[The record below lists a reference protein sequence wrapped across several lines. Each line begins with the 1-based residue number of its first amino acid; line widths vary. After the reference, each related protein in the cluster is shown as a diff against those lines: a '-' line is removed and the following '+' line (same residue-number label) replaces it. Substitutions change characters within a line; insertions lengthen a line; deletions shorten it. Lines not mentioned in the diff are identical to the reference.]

1 MKQTMKIK
9 GTLRIGDKV
18 RLFLMFDD
26 VVKKSSKMSLME
38 TIGMARD
45 IGAMEKMQE
54 EIQQQALLMQQPDC
68 VTIPYEDWKKYQ
80 YKVDDIIWIEITSDE
95 KMER

>member
-1 MKQTMKIK
+1 MLIK

-26 VVKKSSKMSLME
+26 IVKKTNKMSLLE
-38 TIGMARD
+38 TIGTMRD
-45 IGAMEKMQE
+45 MGEMSKMQD
-54 EIQQQALLMQQPDC
+54 EIQQKALLAQQPDC
-68 VTIPYEDWKKYQ
+68 VTIPYEEWQKYQ